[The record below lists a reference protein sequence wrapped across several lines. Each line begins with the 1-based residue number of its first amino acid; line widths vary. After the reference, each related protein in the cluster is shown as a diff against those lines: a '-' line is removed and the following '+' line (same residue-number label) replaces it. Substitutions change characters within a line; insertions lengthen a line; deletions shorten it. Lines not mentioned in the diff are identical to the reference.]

1 MTSYKPGNKSRAVC
15 QNCETLVTTT
25 FALRDVPFSDGS
37 GTMPGILAAVC
48 DLCGSVVA
56 IPAQSTSEI
65 AAALAEGVS
74 SVFSNDVS
82 NGGRSE

>member
-1 MTSYKPGNKSRAVC
+1 MNSYIPGDKSRAVC
-15 QNCETLVTTT
+15 ESCETLVTTT

-37 GTMPGILAAVC
+37 GTVPGMLAAVC

-65 AAALAEGVS
+65 AAAVADHLPAMS
-74 SVFSNDVS
+74 WRDVPKS
-82 NGGRSE
+82 GNE